1 MKKALLLAL
10 SIFAVFN
17 VIAQEA
23 ILKEGG
29 KRING
34 TANGQVLKWNGT
46 SWVPGTDNAG
56 SADSTW
62 GKGNYASPT
71 YSGKRIVDNIFR
83 RAIVS
88 LFTSDT
94 TGVLNIKES
103 KKTENLGG
111 AIVVNGSS
119 NGDSVNVYMRLKS
132 SDTETPDF
140 IIGGINSGVISAAGK
155 NNSWYFGHNIYPGGT
170 RIDTSK
176 SATFQFFESNFTNG
190 LPIFGNIASAEM
202 HWGFTPKWNPLNIQS
217 RVISTSL
224 DHRGRVNNFG
234 VQGDLFYIERFGRP
248 FGFRSWDTETWLKAD
263 FYNGTWDFGDTIS
276 VRMPHNNVG
285 GYWQRRNGADN
296 AYIRMLMVDDL
307 DRILL
312 GGSGPA
318 SRVAAY
324 NHLEVTNSGLI
335 SNENND
341 ILIGN
346 SSFPTRLT
354 VESNDGS
361 TLTLKKTGNSHS
373 VTHGLFNSQYYIMN
387 TATSEAPFRMD
398 VNLPDYAFWLRAN
411 GLGLGT
417 PSPQAKIHLTS
428 TGGATAKM
436 IALDNTTGT
445 SYIYRTNATPES
457 AITASQG
464 DLALSNTGELYGK
477 VSGTNTNTGWGEFL
491 NLKDGNSASSG
502 QVLKWDGSAWTPNAD
517 NTGTT
522 SQPNEQVV
530 YGTGSGISSDT
541 SYKYSS
547 RSLVLSDVAGTTVPK
562 FRVNYKDAT
571 STLTAFELRPY
582 SQTNFPYPT
591 KFGIYAGNFPNANGG
606 TEPGNHVWRMGY
618 NLGRPA
624 TRLSSLEISFESL
637 YREAAGMLN
646 GQRTY
651 NLEWHIEQVDTLG
664 GVHRPLTIRAAH
676 NGTTGDIGLR
686 SDGLY
691 ISRYDNDQHL
701 IDYNRFSKTWYN
713 QDTITNIYNKR
724 QVGVPF
730 MSFRSADNSRLYQM
744 FSADASDRLVLNP
757 EGNRLYTFAPSLYF
771 NTAGEI
777 STNDGNHIT
786 IGSATK
792 PSKLRV
798 EGNTGDLFTLIRG
811 ANSWPTNLNTDN
823 IAYTRPNGN
832 SYLQVYNG
840 DAAKILIG
848 NNKVGIGDNLQS
860 RLSISQLTNTAEG
873 GIGLYNTGGQATYLQ
888 TNASNNFTVGV
899 GSGVEHLTITTAG
912 DLKFGSTG
920 RFKSLFAYDIAPN
933 GNITGNP
940 GDVLFRN
947 NATLGELWLKV
958 SGTGNTGWS
967 KALALTDANSAA
979 TGDYLRWSGSS
990 WAPATISTLP
1000 SGTSGQTLRHDGT
1013 SWIANSLLFNNG
1025 TNVGIGNT
1033 SPAQKLDVSG
1043 TVKSTGIQ
1051 MTTGATNGY
1060 VLQTDASGNASWVNS
1075 TTLAVTET
1083 DPQVSSS
1090 TTNYVPKWNGTT
1102 LVDGQIFDNGT
1113 NVGIGTATPGQKLD
1127 VSGTVRGTS
1136 LWANAIGNHTA
1147 LGSSVSGTTSWQL
1160 DNVSNNLWFYNGT
1173 SYSLALENGTG
1184 NMGIGNTAPSEKL
1197 HVTGNVRVT
1206 GSIKDGNNEAGT
1218 SGQFLKTTGTG
1229 TDWVNIAPSDLSQS
1243 GAASGQV
1250 IKWNGSAW
1258 APANDAGTTYT
1269 AGTGIDVTGTVITN
1283 TAPEATTVG
1292 TFQTTS
1298 TANGLSISAT
1308 DIRLHSASGTTP
1320 GAVDLTNNQVLG
1332 DNTKIL
1338 QKSNAAGI
1346 GTPLVLRNPTAT
1358 GDDTGVSLSFQS
1370 GASNVGVATIESR
1383 VTGGSITSGTA
1394 LEIYNRNGDNVLRQ
1408 AFSIDQN
1415 NTAKVE
1421 GWFGGSVGFV
1431 GTSLDVSAGLS
1442 NRKSNLQF
1450 NTAGGSLTLPITNVA
1465 EGTTVSINSIYESG
1479 ANSTINTAAAYSEFA
1494 YDTDQDA
1501 GTGGNQFYT
1510 ASISVAPMQ
1519 SLTLKAMSISG
1530 ELRWKVLSSGSGGGG
1545 GTATT
1550 LDDAYNNFGATA
1562 SKINV
1567 DAAQSQ
1573 TGGLEIET
1581 SGANDFVIDLQ
1592 GTGDFKVQ
1600 DAGTDVFR
1608 LHDNGYASFGNI
1620 APNTAQRLV
1629 VAQDGASSVGTPIR
1643 ADNGATVV
1651 DNGGTQIALAY
1662 NGFDRLNLKAY
1673 NPSGSY
1679 LNAAS
1684 IETTSG
1690 ANITFTD
1697 DIRETRFNAAIAR
1710 EITTV
1715 TATTH
1720 QCDGRTSFVRVPS
1733 SATTTTITLPEIV
1746 SGAAGSNQVNV
1757 GYELYFSIN
1766 RSVAVTINR
1775 AGTSDVFLIDSQ
1787 SNSSLPTFIQTT
1799 GNLIFGKKL
1808 IASGLDEWTVVQ

>member
-34 TANGQVLKWNGT
+34 TASGQVLKWNGT
-46 SWVPGTDNAG
+46 AWVPGTDNAG

-62 GKGNYASPT
+62 GKGDYASPT
-71 YSGKRIVDNIFR
+71 YSGKTITDAVFR
-83 RAIVS
+83 RGKIS
-88 LFTSDT
+88 LFTATDT
-94 TGVLNIKES
+94 AGRVNIYNPDTLDNTPSLLFSGDGEVLFKV
-103 KKTENLGG
+103 KKDSRTSVGTDVNFVRKYGSSGDGNFNNQIFSIGINNTAGGG
-111 AIVVNGSS
+111 AENPLYPSIRYAIEENFRNGPTNFNAFECHLPDIYYPNGIGRRPISGYYTRNGSNLKGHTGFVS
-119 NGDSVNVYMRLKS
+119 DYFVFHDFKDNALKATWSFRSPSPYALGIRFADS
-132 SDTETPDF
+132 
-140 IIGGINSGVISAAGK
+140 SAIYLGK
-155 NNSWYFGHNIYPGGT
+155 NNFGGFLQRNAANNADV
-170 RIDTSK
+170 RIAYVN
-176 SATFQFFESNFTNG
+176 SANE
-190 LPIFGNIASAEM
+190 
-202 HWGFTPKWNPLNIQS
+202 
-217 RVISTSL
+217 V
-224 DHRGRVNNFG
+224 V
-234 VQGDLFYIERFGRP
+234 
-248 FGFRSWDTETWLKAD
+248 
-263 FYNGTWDFGDTIS
+263 
-276 VRMPHNNVG
+276 
-285 GYWQRRNGADN
+285 
-296 AYIRMLMVDDL
+296 
-307 DRILL
+307 L
-312 GGSGPA
+312 GGQNETSI
-318 SRVAAY
+318 VAY
-324 NHLEVTNSGLI
+324 NALKI
-335 SNENND
+335 SNNGEIWNENND
-341 ILIGN
+341 LFIG
-346 SSFPTRLT
+346 STARPTRLT
-354 VESNDGS
+354 IQSNDGIGFS
-361 TLTLKKTGNSHS
+361 IKRTGHAYTA
-373 VTHGLFNSQYYIMN
+373 THGLFNQQYYITNPSTGTTPWRINMD
-387 TATSEAPFRMD
+387 APE
-398 VNLPDYAFWLRAN
+398 YSFWLRSTGNLGIGEAN
-411 GLGLGT
+411 PT
-417 PSPQAKIHLTS
+417 AKIHLTS
-428 TGGATAKM
+428 TGGATSSM
-436 IALDNTTGT
+436 IALANTTGT
-445 SYIYRTNATPES
+445 SNIFRTNATPES

-477 VSGTNTNTGWGEFL
+477 VSGTSTNTGWGKYL

-517 NTGTT
+517 NTGTP

-547 RSLVLSDVAGTTVPK
+547 RSLVLSDVAGTNVPK

-582 SQTNFPYPT
+582 NQTNFPYPT
-591 KFGIYAGNFPNANGG
+591 KFGIYAGNFPSANGG
-606 TEPGNHVWRMGY
+606 SEPGNHVWRMGY
-618 NLGRPA
+618 NIGRPA
-624 TRLSSLEISFESL
+624 TRLSSLEIAFESL
-637 YREAAGMLN
+637 YRESAGMLN

-701 IDYNRFSKTWYN
+701 LDYNRFAKTWYY
-713 QDTITNIYNKR
+713 QDTITKIFNKR

-832 SYLQVYNG
+832 SYFQVYNG
-840 DAAKILIG
+840 DAMNIVMG
-848 NNKVGIGDNLQS
+848 NNKMSVGSGSLQS
-860 RLSISQLTNTAEG
+860 RLSLNQSTNTAEG
-873 GIGLYNTGGQATYLQ
+873 GLGLYNTGGVASYLQ
-888 TNASNNFTVGV
+888 TNASNNFTIGV
-899 GSGVEHLTITTAG
+899 GSGIEHFSVTTAG

-940 GDVLFRN
+940 GDVIFRN

-967 KALALTDANSAA
+967 KALALTDANSASS
-979 TGDYLRWSGSS
+979 GQVLKWNGSS
-990 WAPATISTLP
+990 WAPANDGGTI
-1000 SGTSGQTLRHDGT
+1000 
-1013 SWIANSLLFNNG
+1013 
-1025 TNVGIGNT
+1025 
-1033 SPAQKLDVSG
+1033 
-1043 TVKSTGIQ
+1043 
-1051 MTTGATNGY
+1051 
-1060 VLQTDASGNASWVNS
+1060 
-1075 TTLAVTET
+1075 
-1083 DPQVSSS
+1083 
-1090 TTNYVPKWNGTT
+1090 
-1102 LVDGQIFDNGT
+1102 
-1113 NVGIGTATPGQKLD
+1113 
-1127 VSGTVRGTS
+1127 
-1136 LWANAIGNHTA
+1136 
-1147 LGSSVSGTTSWQL
+1147 
-1160 DNVSNNLWFYNGT
+1160 
-1173 SYSLALENGTG
+1173 
-1184 NMGIGNTAPSEKL
+1184 
-1197 HVTGNVRVT
+1197 
-1206 GSIKDGNNEAGT
+1206 
-1218 SGQFLKTTGTG
+1218 
-1229 TDWVNIAPSDLSQS
+1229 
-1243 GAASGQV
+1243 
-1250 IKWNGSAW
+1250 
-1258 APANDAGTTYT
+1258 YT

-1283 TAPEATTVG
+1283 TAPESTTVG

-1298 TANGLSISAT
+1298 TANGLSISGT

-1346 GTPLVLRNPTAT
+1346 GTPLLLRNPAAT
-1358 GDDTGVSLSFQS
+1358 GDDTGVSLTFQS

-1421 GWFGGSVGFV
+1421 GWFGGSVGIV
-1431 GTSLDVSAGLS
+1431 GASLDVSAGLS

-1450 NTAGGSLTLPITNVA
+1450 NTAGGSLTLPISNVA
-1465 EGTTVSINSIYESG
+1465 EGTIVNVNSVYESG
-1479 ANSTINTAAAYSEFA
+1479 ANATINTAAAYSEFA

-1519 SLTLKAMSISG
+1519 SLSLKAMNISG

-1562 SKINV
+1562 SKINI

-1573 TGGLEIET
+1573 TGGLEFEH
-1581 SGANDFVIDLQ
+1581 SGANDFTVDLQ
-1592 GTGDFKVQ
+1592 GTGDFNVQ
-1600 DAGTDVFR
+1600 DAGTPVFR
-1608 LHDNGYASFGNI
+1608 IFDNGRASFGNI
-1620 APNTAQRLV
+1620 APNTSQRLV
-1629 VAQDGASSVGTPIR
+1629 VAEDGASSVGTPIR

-1757 GYELYFSIN
+1757 GYEIYFSIN

-1787 SNSSLPTFIQTT
+1787 SNSSLPTAIQTT
-1799 GNLIFGKKL
+1799 GNIIFGKKL